1 MASADDEID
10 DGVRTA
16 VRALVKNE
24 ELARSVAQF
33 LIGARAS
40 LPSQDKTS
48 WMIDEILHQ
57 RKDERAQ

>member
-1 MASADDEID
+1 MANADDEID
-10 DGVRTA
+10 DAVRTA

-24 ELARSVAQF
+24 ELAQSVAQF
-33 LIGARAS
+33 LIRARVS

-48 WMIDEILHQ
+48 WMIDEILDQ